1 MRKLTQKLVLS
12 VVTMALVVIAL
23 GTSTFAWFTLQNAAE
38 IDPFTANVTAGEGIE
53 VSLGTWESG
62 AATITG
68 TTAPNWYTVVPTLAV
83 TNMITS
89 MYGSPLTLK
98 DVTSANGKDFNYIN
112 EFGNLVPA
120 SATSGR
126 FIQIKLFFRSASE
139 KTIKLSQVQIGGSSK
154 EWTVDVPFFRAA
166 NNATYSETEE
176 LSSGNKMQVAA
187 WTAARVSFIS
197 ETANDDTLASAF
209 TYQRKANYAEEE
221 AYDSSIQY
229 NSTAMPSDSYAT
241 GAEFGA
247 SAYYKAKTGSTII
260 ATTANIQNATALDNT
275 GNLTAAQELVTLA
288 RVGSTGYYYGNV
300 LVRVWIEGW
309 DADLFDAIFTT
320 TLSVSMKFTA

>member
-12 VVTMALVVIAL
+12 VVTMALVVVAL

-68 TTAPNWYTVVPTLAV
+68 TTAPTWYTVVPTLAV

-89 MYGSPLTLK
+89 MYGNTLRLK
-98 DVTSANGKDFNYIN
+98 DVTSADGKDFKYRN
-112 EFGNLVPA
+112 EFGVLVDAP
-120 SATSGR
+120 ATSGR
-126 FIQIKLFFRSASE
+126 FIQIKLFFRSASQ
-139 KTIKLSQVQIGGSSK
+139 KTIKLSQVQIDGSSK
-154 EWTVDVPFFRAA
+154 EWIVDVPFRAA
-166 NNATYSETEE
+166 NNATYSETKA
-176 LSSGNKMQVAA
+176 LISGNPMQVAA

-197 ETANDDTLASAF
+197 ETADTSANAF
-209 TYQRKANYAEEE
+209 TYQRE
-221 AYDSSIQY
+221 AVMKSLSEYDSSIQY
-229 NSTAMPSDSYAT
+229 NSIAMPSVSYAP

-247 SAYYKAKTGSTII
+247 SAYYKAKTGTTID
-260 ATTANIQNATALDNT
+260 AKTADIQNATALDAD
-275 GNLTAAQELVTLA
+275 GDLPADQDLVTLA
-288 RVGSTGYYYGNV
+288 QVGSTGYYYGNV